1 MKTVRT
7 IGIFTKLISVFLTLL
22 LIFYIIPS
30 TVYAEVVGAF
40 SISAEENE
48 QINEN
53 IVSEDE
59 TPIYEY
65 KGQVYEAE
73 ELREESVKHFH
84 LEDGSYVAAQY
95 NSPVHYKDENGA
107 WQDIDNSLHPS
118 GSDYSNSNARIKFS
132 KKVTGNSRIF
142 ALHDGNMKITMSLI
156 GAEKGT
162 TGQVFNNEEAESKTE
177 LQKMMTLENISSRI
191 LYENILDG
199 VDLEYIASGLAV
211 KENIIVKQRK
221 DTYSYSFELALN
233 GLDAI
238 LTESGDIS
246 LVSESGEEKYIIP
259 APVVYD
265 AENVYAGVSVSN
277 YSLENQKMANIF

>member
-1 MKTVRT
+1 M
-7 IGIFTKLISVFLTLL
+7 
-22 LIFYIIPS
+22 
-30 TVYAEVVGAF
+30 
-40 SISAEENE
+40 
-48 QINEN
+48 
-53 IVSEDE
+53 
-59 TPIYEY
+59 
-65 KGQVYEAE
+65 
-73 ELREESVKHFH
+73 
-84 LEDGSYVAAQY
+84 
-95 NSPVHYKDENGA
+95 HYKDENGA

-156 GAEKGT
+156 GAVKGT
-162 TGQVFNNEEAESKTE
+162 EGTVYNNPDAEGETE
-177 LQKMMTLENISSRI
+177 LQKLMALEKLSSRI
-191 LYENILDG
+191 LYEEILDG
-199 VDLEYIASGLAV
+199 VDLEYIASGLSV